1 MRIAADIVAPMAARP
16 QHRRA
21 QDFKPG
27 RVSGWPADAGEAA
40 IVASRASYVPDGKH
54 KDYPAPGG
62 EWTYF
67 RNSEGSKCPPIA
79 RDRWHELHTALRAAI
94 RAGVVGGEFRGDFP
108 ARVWIYIG
116 ARLCEARLS
125 NQETGQ
131 YHGFPLDYEE
141 HHPSDPHALLELAPR
156 ITL

>member
-1 MRIAADIVAPMAARP
+1 MICADIITSMAARP

-27 RVSGWPADAGEAA
+27 IVSGWPADAGDAA
-40 IVASRASYVPDGKH
+40 AVAERASYVPDGKH

-67 RNSEGSKCPPIA
+67 RNSEGSKCPAIPS
-79 RDRWHELHTALRAAI
+79 DRWADVHAALRAAI
-94 RAGVVGGEFRGDFP
+94 LAGIVGGEFRGVFP
-108 ARVWIYIG
+108 SRVWIYLNG
-116 ARLCEARLS
+116 RLCEARLS
-125 NQETGQ
+125 NRETGQ

-141 HHPSDPHALLELAPR
+141 HHPADPHGLLGQAPR
-156 ITL
+156 IEL